1 MKKLW
6 WLLSILGV
14 AGLLFWQGV
23 KGQPNGTG
31 SAAGRRNA
39 AVAVSIE
46 AVQRDSIRDVGTFTG
61 SLEPQ
66 SKFVVA
72 PKVSGWLKELLV
84 DVGDTVKRNQVIAV
98 LDDEEFVRQSEQA
111 KAELLVAQAN
121 AENSASA
128 LDVAKREYERSQ
140 ALRDKQIA
148 SAAELDES
156 AATFNA
162 RQAQLKVSQAQ
173 VAQRQAAYEA
183 AQLRLSYTQV
193 KAFWQGGS
201 ETRVVGERFV
211 DEGSL
216 LQVNQPIVSVLQ
228 NDPLTAVVYVIERDY
243 PKVRLGQQ
251 AVITADAYPTQTFPG
266 TITRIAPLL
275 QESSR
280 QARVEIEVSN
290 SEHQLKPGMFVRA
303 EVEFSRHSAAQLIP
317 RAALVRRNS
326 LDGVFLAD
334 LEHQKARFVPVTPGI
349 MNNQVVEIL
358 SPKLEGDVI
367 TMGNHL
373 LEDGSSILLPSH
385 GSESQPVP
393 QEKMP

>member
-6 WLLSILGV
+6 WLLSILGIG
-14 AGLLFWQGV
+14 GLLFWQGV

-31 SAAGRRNA
+31 PATGRRNA

-156 AATFNA
+156 AATFNT
-162 RQAQLKVSQAQ
+162 RQSQLKVSQAQ

-211 DEGSL
+211 DEGAL

-243 PKVRLGQQ
+243 PKVHLGQQ

-303 EVEFSRHSAAQLIP
+303 EVEFSRHSDAQLIP

-358 SPKLEGDVI
+358 TPTLEGEVI

-373 LEDGSSILLPSH
+373 LEDGSSILPPSH
-385 GSESQPVP
+385 GTEGQPIP